1 VAWHKRIMGDA
12 VIFGE
17 EDKEAVE
24 AEDNNDDNDE
34 GMEEME
40 IKIEDDGKGVEG
52 RRHRGAKTTTHNA
65 AVVSHLAAAVGQGG
79 DSTFPR
85 LRDED
90 VIGSI

>member
-1 VAWHKRIMGDA
+1 MGDA
-12 VIFGE
+12 VVIGE
-17 EDKEAVE
+17 EDEEAVE
-24 AEDNNDDNDE
+24 AEGDDEDNDE
-34 GMEEME
+34 GMKEME
-40 IKIEDDGKGVEG
+40 FTMEDDGKGVEG